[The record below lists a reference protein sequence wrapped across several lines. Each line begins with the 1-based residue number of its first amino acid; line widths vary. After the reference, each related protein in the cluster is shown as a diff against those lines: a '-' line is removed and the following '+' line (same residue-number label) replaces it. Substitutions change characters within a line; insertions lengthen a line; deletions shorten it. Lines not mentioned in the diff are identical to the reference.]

1 MKNKNL
7 TILSTIFV
15 GLIIFTVYL
24 YQKDNIFLNNTISK
38 DCKGIGQSST
48 LAQVNSIE
56 SKKNQYVSA
65 SKDIFGQST
74 QGGEQIDYS
83 LNDQLIIKE
92 QIFYGETGKS
102 EASYYLSEGKV
113 FYFIKKNT
121 EYINS
126 IYQDQSG
133 AVKKVE
139 LKEFY
144 FNSNQE
150 LCYWYFDK
158 VLQTNDQ
165 DTKELIDYLL
175 SGL

>member
-24 YQKDNIFLNNTISK
+24 YQKDNIFFNNTISK
-38 DCKGIGQSST
+38 D
-48 LAQVNSIE
+48 
-56 SKKNQYVSA
+56 